1 MSQPLGSSYNGG
13 EDRSWRLVPTEA
25 SLAHATAVVHHEC
38 LWCAWEP
45 NSPGTQK
52 KYDTPEKNELELGEH
67 GNLKQF
73 CNSNLWD
80 LTEKIGNNCIDKR
93 TSHCNLIGHAC
104 LWRQKSTGGW
114 QNVNQDWAKKCWSS
128 WVASAPHQNLKWFQN
143 QLPLQWLLARGKF
156 WAPKLRGFSIALS
169 QMSSTLPRP
178 SHGAFFSPKNS
189 FGGKWFWTTGVSSRS
204 SRMIS
209 ASRSA
214 TYNKYT
220 KYLAAVETESQA
232 IRMTFFVIIIV
243 TFSRCIEID

>member
-1 MSQPLGSSYNGG
+1 MSVLLQPPLFFKGHSEQLSWSIQNKKYCGSTSMSSWCPSHLGRPTMEGKTARGASSPPKPALHMPLPLSTTSAFGALGN
-13 EDRSWRLVPTEA
+13 PTHQ
-25 SLAHATAVVHHEC
+25 AHR
-38 LWCAWEP
+38 
-45 NSPGTQK
+45 

-93 TSHCNLIGHAC
+93 TSHRNLISHAC

-178 SHGAFFSPKNS
+178 SHGALFFSK
-189 FGGKWFWTTGVSSRS
+189 K
-204 SRMIS
+204 
-209 ASRSA
+209 
-214 TYNKYT
+214 
-220 KYLAAVETESQA
+220 
-232 IRMTFFVIIIV
+232 
-243 TFSRCIEID
+243 